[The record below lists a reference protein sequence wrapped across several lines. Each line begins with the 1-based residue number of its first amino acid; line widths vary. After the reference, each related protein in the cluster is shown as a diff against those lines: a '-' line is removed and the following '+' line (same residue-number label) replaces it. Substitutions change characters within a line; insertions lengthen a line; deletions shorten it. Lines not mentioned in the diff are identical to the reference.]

1 MTRNRSLAV
10 AALVGAMSFSVPA
23 LAQFGGTASN
33 KELEQRANQTDSRI
47 GALEARLNQSLLE
60 LQRQIEGSQQEL
72 RTLRGQIEEA
82 RNELETL
89 RQQQRDLYADHD
101 RRLLA
106 IENGA
111 AAGGV
116 PPATGGL
123 ANPPDV
129 VFADEASVYGEAFAA
144 MKAGRYEEAARGFET
159 YLAKYPR
166 GPRADNATYWL
177 GEAQFMQQQYEAALK
192 SFQAVASFP
201 ESRRLA
207 EAMLKVGDC
216 QAALK
221 AFRNARGSYQTV
233 ISTWPESAPAAQARM
248 RIEKLNAEGR

>member
-1 MTRNRSLAV
+1 MIRSCHSLMV
-10 AALVGAMSFSVPA
+10 LVGTLAFA
-23 LAQFGGTASN
+23 TAAHAQFSNTASN
-33 KELEQRANQTDSRI
+33 KELEQRANQTDSHI
-47 GALEARLNQSLLE
+47 NALEGRLNQALVD
-60 LQRQIEGSQQEL
+60 LQRQIEASQQEL
-72 RTLRGQIEEA
+72 RTLHGQIEEA
-82 RNELETL
+82 RNEIEML

-111 AAGGV
+111 TAGSL
-116 PPATGGL
+116 PPASGGI

-192 SFQAVASFP
+192 SFQAVSAFP

-207 EAMLKVGDC
+207 EAILKVGDS

-221 AFRNARGSYQTV
+221 AFKNARISYEKV
-233 ISTWPESAPAAQARM
+233 ISTYPESEAAAQARM